1 MITFYNRSETDFTHN
16 GLGCL
21 DNHTINPC
29 VCQDLNGIFLLEFD
43 YPLQAPY
50 ADELL
55 QERIVRCPVH
65 DMQDQLFRI
74 SEREATNGGTFHIVA
89 YHFFY
94 DLSQN
99 LIEDTFVI
107 NRNGQAALQQILNAA
122 QFPHNF
128 TATSNIAT
136 INSARIVRKNI
147 AEVLLDSDVGNSFR
161 SRWGG
166 EIIRDRF
173 HIAMQN
179 VRGSDNGVAIRDKKN
194 LTGYRSNVDFGT
206 VVTRIMPQGFDGL
219 FLPEKYVDSPLIGNY
234 VTPKIRVIKYENV
247 KAEDFPN
254 ISEAH
259 NMLRELAAKEY
270 SQSHIDKPSATY
282 NIEFAPLQNTE
293 EYRDF
298 AALETVNI
306 DDTVQVIHEEDNLD
320 ISARMVGYRYNPLTK
335 SYINIILGNYAP
347 KFTDVAKDIKRIEN
361 YAAQAQDDANFA
373 LQSANGKNT
382 NFYGAEEPSNPL
394 VGDVWFKE
402 NGDKIEMWIYDTR
415 DGVTQWFPLS
425 TDLTQEQ
432 IRIELETAKSLV
444 DEATAKSEAAV
455 AAGQEAA
462 QAAVQA
468 AVMGEEAR
476 RAAVE
481 AQQVGESARQ
491 AGETA
496 LAAVGQALEDS
507 ADALAEAANAKTSAQ
522 SALTAGQAAQT
533 AANQAKTDS
542 ANAVTKA
549 NSAFDKAESA
559 IVKIGEPFVVK
570 KWERGSLENGEN
582 VPSETH
588 LRSGFVD
595 VIPSENYIAQF
606 PNGEALT
613 ANYHYYRAST
623 YIGFVP
629 IPKQFS
635 EWHTTGIFPTYN
647 SIITNLNSRNFEN
660 MTFTEDI
667 WLNSYTGQGDLLIVM
682 RIPLGGR
689 AVPKVIHWLGRKDVS
704 DNAVFILSGNSWSQI
719 GMITEDSTNVIHEW
733 TLTESQRN
741 GITSGNLHIAFFSI
755 KQGSWAGIYNV
766 SMTPFTL
773 NPQYA
778 AEKLVEHL
786 STASSSNAVTVPANA
801 VGMRVTIASDEP
813 PDKFM
818 GNIYRA
824 NERKNY
830 TNTVYSAMLML
841 PEMINL
847 RVSDGDVINQI
858 NISTEGI
865 LIAGNR
871 VHITGQ
877 TTIDSGIIGTAQIAD
892 AAITNAK
899 INTLDAGKITT
910 GTLSA
915 DRIAAGSIASSK
927 LTIASGFISTAMI
940 ANAAISTAKIADLNV
955 STAKIAD
962 AAITNAK
969 IGNLA
974 VNTAQIANSAITTAK
989 IGDAQIT
996 NAKIANLDAGK
1007 INAGTL
1013 AAGRIAACSIT
1024 SDKLTISDGFITN
1037 AMIANSIIQS
1047 AKIATLDAA
1056 KITSG
1061 TIAAARI
1068 GAGSITADKLAT
1080 NALQVGLG
1088 GWTNSIRISPTQI
1101 DWYNGTELQGRL
1113 NSDGQMFY
1121 KGSRYI
1127 GIIGQSFKASD
1138 TNVVGLAN
1146 YLNGSGD
1153 FILWGWRSG
1162 QTGTYTSTLILDPQG
1177 KFEVGQP
1184 GIHMAAAL
1192 WTHNHLF
1199 YTTGAR
1205 SVRFTD
1211 VSLTTG
1217 GVSVGTFP
1225 CWSNSNGRARVVFG
1239 TDHVYI
1245 VSNNSYSSYSTITTR
1260 ISELITRVN
1269 QLITRLNNGWMIT
1282 SSTYYSNTGLQTMAT
1297 ALT

>member
-1 MITFYNRSETDFTHN
+1 MITFYNKSETDFTHN

-55 QERIVRCPVH
+55 QERIVRCPVPE
-65 DMQDQLFRI
+65 MQDQLFRI
-74 SEREATNGGTFHIVA
+74 SERESTNGGLFHVVA
-89 YHFFY
+89 YHVFY

-99 LIEDTFVI
+99 LIEDTFVV

-128 TATSNIAT
+128 TATSNIGA

-219 FLPEKYVDSPLIGNY
+219 FLPEKYVDSPLISQY

-247 KAEDFPN
+247 KAAVGQYADDEGAIPL
-254 ISEAH
+254 SEAYAK
-259 NMLRELAAKEY
+259 LRELAQKEY
-270 SQSHIDKPSATY
+270 SENHIDKPNATY
-282 NIEFAPLQNTE
+282 NIEFAPLQNTQ

-298 AALETVNI
+298 AALETI
-306 DDTVQVIHEEDNLD
+306 SIGDTVRVIHEEDGLD

-335 SYINIILGNYAP
+335 FYINITLGNYAP
-347 KFTDVAKDIKRIEN
+347 KFTDVVKDIKRIEN
-361 YAAQAQDDANFA
+361 YATQAQDDANFA

-402 NGDKIEMWIYDTR
+402 NGDKIEMWIYEER
-415 DGVTQWFPLS
+415 EGITQWFPLMN
-425 TDLTQEQ
+425 DLTQEQ
-432 IRIELETAKSLV
+432 LRLELESAKALV
-444 DEATAKSEAAV
+444 DEAVQKSAEAVQAGEQ
-455 AAGQEAA
+455 AAIAATKAYQAGQEAKL
-462 QAAVQA
+462 AAADAEEVGNA
-468 AVMGEEAR
+468 ALI
-476 RAAVE
+476 
-481 AQQVGESARQ
+481 
-491 AGETA
+491 AGNNA
-496 LAAVGQALEDS
+496 LSAVGQALEDS
-507 ADALAEAANAKTSAQ
+507 AEALTEAANAKTSAQ

-542 ANAVTKA
+542 ANAVVKA

-559 IVKIGEPFVVK
+559 IVKIGEPFIVK

-582 VPSETH
+582 IPSETH

-595 VIPSENYIAQF
+595 VSPSESYIAQF
-606 PNGEALT
+606 PNGDVLN

-629 IPKQFS
+629 TPKQFS
-635 EWHTTGIFPTYN
+635 EWHTTGNFPTYN
-647 SIITNLNSRNFEN
+647 SIIANLNSRNFEN

-719 GMITEDSTNVIHEW
+719 GMITEDSANIVHEW
-733 TLTESQRN
+733 TLTESQRA

-755 KQGSWAGIYNV
+755 KQGSWAGIYNA

-773 NPQYA
+773 NPQSA

-824 NERKNY
+824 TERKNY

-847 RVSDGDVINQI
+847 RVSDGDIINQI
-858 NISTEGI
+858 NLSTEGI

-927 LTIASGFISTAMI
+927 LTITNGYISSAMI
-940 ANAAISTAKIADLNV
+940 ADASISTAKIANLGV

-962 AAITNAK
+962 AAITNEK

-1013 AAGRIAACSIT
+1013 AAARIAAGSIT

-1101 DWYNGTELQGRL
+1101 DWYNGSELQGRP

-1127 GIIGQSFKASD
+1127 GIIGQSFKASN

-1184 GIHMAAAL
+1184 GIHMVK
-1192 WTHNHLF
+1192 F
-1199 YTTGAR
+1199 QRVR
-1205 SVRFTD
+1205 SPLEEATVGGLGC
-1211 VSLTTG
+1211 VLGLTI
-1217 GVSVGTFP
+1217 
-1225 CWSNSNGRARVVFG
+1225 C
-1239 TDHVYI
+1239 
-1245 VSNNSYSSYSTITTR
+1245 
-1260 ISELITRVN
+1260 
-1269 QLITRLNNGWMIT
+1269 T
-1282 SSTYYSNTGLQTMAT
+1282 S
-1297 ALT
+1297 